1 VIRLSPARRAAI
13 QRITV
18 PILVLLSVAA
28 ILVGKADEAVFAS
41 LRIPL
46 TDALAPALGVLSR
59 PLAALGGLGRR
70 AERVLLVYR
79 DNARLRAQNRRL
91 LRWQQAALALAAE
104 NAQLRGLLKLVPAPS
119 VSYVTARVVADSGSA
134 YVRTLIIDAGRD
146 AGVARDQAAITGA
159 GLVGRVAEVGRR
171 AARVRLVTDLD
182 SRIPVSVGGAR
193 WRAIL
198 AGDDSA
204 RPYLQYLPSSAR
216 IAIGDRVVTSGEG
229 GVFPPGLPVGVV
241 ASLGSPRAA
250 SRGAGLAGG
259 APRVALYAAPSRTGY
274 LRIVDYGLAGGLPRV
289 VAARARHRRPS
300 PRRGPA
306 VPAARAA
313 R

>member
-1 VIRLSPARRAAI
+1 MIRLSPTRRAVI

-18 PILVLLSVAA
+18 PILVLLSIAA

-46 TDALAPALGVLSR
+46 TDTLAPAFGLLSR
-59 PLAALGGLGRR
+59 PLSAIGGLGSRI
-70 AERVLLVYR
+70 EDVLLVYR
-79 DNARLRAQNRRL
+79 DNARLRAENRRL
-91 LRWQQAALALAAE
+91 LHWQRAALALASE
-104 NAQLRGLLKLVPAPS
+104 NAQLRRLLKLVPAPP
-119 VSYVTARVVADSGSA
+119 VSYVTARVVADSGGA
-134 YVRTLIIDAGRD
+134 YVRNLMIDAGREE
-146 AGVARDQAAITGA
+146 GIARDQAAITGE

-193 WRAIL
+193 QRAIL
-198 AGDDSA
+198 SGDNSA
-204 RPYLQYLPSSAR
+204 RPYLQYLPSSAA

-241 ASLGSPRAA
+241 ASL
-250 SRGAGLAGG
+250 AGG
-259 APRVALYAAPSRTGY
+259 APRVALYRAPSRVGY
-274 LRIVDYGLAGGLPRV
+274 LRIVDYGLAGGLPK
-289 VAARARHRRPS
+289 VAAALRGCRPAPSGRRPA
-300 PRRGPA
+300 G
-306 VPAARAA
+306 PAARPA